1 MRPSVI
7 INNIPCCPICKGNPV
22 LGNSTGDYKEIIH
35 KGEKFVQFERYCNG
49 GCFGKYTY
57 QVDITLEEHHRF
69 SFDKVE
75 IIKETK
81 GE

>member
-1 MRPSVI
+1 MNRAI
-7 INNIPCCPICKGNPV
+7 IIDNIPCCPICKGNPV

-69 SFDKVE
+69 TFDKVE